1 MQRFIARYLNEI
13 VSLALM
19 ALMIVALV
27 HTQSQ
32 IPGGSERPSD
42 VAPVTH
48 IALDSP
54 GQ

>member
-19 ALMIVALV
+19 LLMIVALV
-27 HTQSQ
+27 HTELQM
-32 IPGGSERPSD
+32 PDAAERPSD